1 MDKSVVVVKAVRT
14 TVGRR
19 NGGWSA
25 VHPAR
30 LLGAVQRAVLDG
42 VDPAVVGQVIG
53 GTVTEVGE
61 QSFNVTRT
69 AWLAEGLPQQ
79 VPATTVDAQCGSSQQ
94 AFASGGPDRRGHH
107 RGGHRLW
114 RGGDE

>member
-1 MDKSVVVVKAVRT
+1 MDKSAVVVGAVRT

-30 LLGAVQRAVLDG
+30 LLGAAQRAVLDG

-53 GTVTEVGE
+53 RTVTEVGE

-69 AWLAEGLPQQ
+69 ACGGGLGT
-79 VPATTVDAQCGSSQQ
+79 ATLLE
-94 AFASGGPDRRGHH
+94 
-107 RGGHRLW
+107 RL
-114 RGGDE
+114 